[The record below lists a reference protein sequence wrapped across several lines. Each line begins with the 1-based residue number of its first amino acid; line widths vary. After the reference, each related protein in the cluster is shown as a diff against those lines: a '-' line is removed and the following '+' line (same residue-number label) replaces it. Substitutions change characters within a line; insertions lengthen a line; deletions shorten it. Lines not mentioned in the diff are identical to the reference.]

1 MRLTANHLVS
11 TGKQNVQ
18 NRLTVNFASVV
29 EASAAS
35 AVRGFLLKLGAY
47 HPRISACAEGGQPP
61 D

>member
-1 MRLTANHLVS
+1 MS